1 MDKGLMLKE
10 IREHYR
16 LHKNID
22 FAQFFGLSEQNAYSW
37 TKRGFMDIELVY
49 EKCPDIDPEWLL
61 SSGEKGQ
68 MLRKDNNQSVIG
80 DNNTTANGD
89 IHGASDEALNKALDA
104 LAEEQKMCAKF
115 QEQQDAFISLLGQ
128 AMSK

>member
-1 MDKGLMLKE
+1 MLKE
-10 IREHYR
+10 ILEHYH

-61 SSGEKGQ
+61 SNGEKGQ

-89 IHGASDEALNKALDA
+89 IHGPSNEALNKALDA
-104 LAEEQKMCAKF
+104 LADEQKICAKF
-115 QEQQDAFISLLGQ
+115 QEQHDAFIELLRQ

>member
-1 MDKGLMLKE
+1 MDKGLLLKE
-10 IREHYR
+10 IREHYK

-61 SSGEKGQ
+61 SNGEKGK
-68 MLRKDNNQSVIG
+68 MLRRDNVQNVNG
-80 DNNTTANGD
+80 NNNTTANGD
-89 IHGASDEALNKALDA
+89 INGAPNEALNKALDA
-104 LAEEQKMCAKF
+104 LAEEQKMCARF
-115 QEQQDAFISLLGQ
+115 QEQHDAFIDLLRQ
-128 AMSK
+128 AIAK

>member
-10 IREHYR
+10 IREYYK
-16 LHKNID
+16 LYKNID

-61 SSGEKGQ
+61 SNGEKGQ
-68 MLRKDNNQSVIG
+68 MLRKDNSQNVIG

-89 IHGASDEALNKALDA
+89 INGASNEALNKALDA
-104 LAEEQKMCAKF
+104 LAQEQKMCAKF
-115 QEQQDAFISLLGQ
+115 QEQHDAFIEILRQ
-128 AMSK
+128 AMIK

>member
-1 MDKGLMLKE
+1 MLNE
-10 IREHYR
+10 IRKHYK

-37 TKRGFMDIELVY
+37 TKRGYMDLELVY
-49 EKCPDIDPEWLL
+49 EKCPDIDPDWLL
-61 SSGEKGQ
+61 SNGEKGK
-68 MLRKDNNQSVIG
+68 MLRKSNTQHVIG

-89 IHGASDEALNKALDA
+89 INCTPNEALNKALDA

-115 QEQQDAFISLLGQ
+115 QEQHDAFIDLLRQ